1 MKRRELLSKL
11 LDNGNGKVLSLE
23 KDNDPLDEVRAN
35 HLLRRLSYQPTIEEV
50 NYYIGKTPEEVV
62 NKLLGDGMDYLPEN
76 SDRLPD
82 PKKNTENID
91 MSFIDNPMQNPKSVP
106 NPLSNS
112 LEGQLNG
119 RYSRT
124 VDWII
129 SLSKNEDL
137 INGLAVEKFTHFLM
151 GIWCI
156 QFVYDG
162 ENQIPANSLYINNQT
177 LRKYRFASYRDI
189 AKEMTL
195 DGAMLLYQSAHLSR
209 KEAPNEN
216 YARELMELF
225 TMGIGNYSEG
235 DIQEISKIM
244 TGWRTAPFLGDPRR
258 NGYFQ
263 TWLDSDAHYTGSKR
277 VMSLEF
283 PALTE
288 QENNEFKV
296 KTNEIDKL
304 IDGLFEI
311 RDVAISKFICEK
323 MIRFF
328 VYSNPEEVESSIV
341 EELAQIMR
349 DNDFNLMPVY
359 KKLFTSTYF
368 FSDAN
373 IGAQIKTPLEFVIG
387 IQRLLLKDLANSK
400 SALDNIEQSIY
411 NPPDVSGWTGY
422 RTWISTTT
430 YPFRVSYALEISQ
443 SLTKD
448 EVYAIVDKV
457 FNKQNPTEFVREI
470 FLMFFPKGLEQ
481 EYYDRYMGILLK
493 NNITDS
499 NWSSKL
505 ESKDTVLSTNIK
517 ELLVEVVKS
526 PLFHLC

>member
-1 MKRRELLSKL
+1 
-11 LDNGNGKVLSLE
+11 
-23 KDNDPLDEVRAN
+23 
-35 HLLRRLSYQPTIEEV
+35 
-50 NYYIGKTPEEVV
+50 
-62 NKLLGDGMDYLPEN
+62 
-76 SDRLPD
+76 
-82 PKKNTENID
+82 
-91 MSFIDNPMQNPKSVP
+91 
-106 NPLSNS
+106 
-112 LEGQLNG
+112 
-119 RYSRT
+119 
-124 VDWII
+124 
-129 SLSKNEDL
+129 
-137 INGLAVEKFTHFLM
+137 
-151 GIWCI
+151 
-156 QFVYDG
+156 
-162 ENQIPANSLYINNQT
+162 
-177 LRKYRFASYRDI
+177 
-189 AKEMTL
+189 
-195 DGAMLLYQSAHLSR
+195 
-209 KEAPNEN
+209 
-216 YARELMELF
+216 
-225 TMGIGNYSEG
+225 
-235 DIQEISKIM
+235 
-244 TGWRTAPFLGDPRR
+244 
-258 NGYFQ
+258 
-263 TWLDSDAHYTGSKR
+263 
-277 VMSLEF
+277 
-283 PALTE
+283 
-288 QENNEFKV
+288 
-296 KTNEIDKL
+296 
-304 IDGLFEI
+304 
-311 RDVAISKFICEK
+311 